1 MPSFA
6 SLERIAESEIE
17 AALER
22 LPDPLRKT
30 ARELPVICAGTPED
44 VEVGDDPDLLGLFC
58 GAPLNA
64 EFDEVSVEPTQIF
77 LFLQN
82 LWFFAEQDEGVFR
95 REVRVTYLHE
105 LGHYFG
111 WDEDDLAARGLE

>member
-6 SLERIAESEIE
+6 ALERIAEAEIE
-17 AALER
+17 SCLSS
-22 LPDPLRKT
+22 LPDSLRGL
-30 ARELPVICAGTPED
+30 ARGVPVICAGTPED

-58 GAPLNA
+58 GAAHDA
-64 EFDEVSVEPTQIF
+64 ELDELVVEPTQIF
-77 LFLQN
+77 LFLRN
-82 LWFFAEQDEGVFR
+82 LWFFAEEDESSYR

-111 WDEDDLAARGLE
+111 WDEDEIASRGLE